1 MFYKIISFSLFK
13 KINLQKSDA
22 FAIDHKY
29 ILFEFP
35 FVSGHIKVSR
45 WIFVMYKFY
54 CILLVCHLAFTNE
67 G

>member
-45 WIFVMYKFY
+45 
-54 CILLVCHLAFTNE
+54 
-67 G
+67 